1 MKLRTTLSELRYL
14 FLPVVAYGLQII
26 SVRVPAVALS
36 TDLSKIGI
44 ITSYVLLLAF
54 IMANWRHLATLVI
67 GLGLAM
73 NFAAILA
80 NGGFMPVTVEAAIHS
95 GYQERIA
102 GLQIGETV
110 PMTMSVLL
118 ERSATHLWLL
128 SDIFSIRSP
137 LKYMFSIG
145 DVLIVAGGA
154 FLLGQVA
161 LSGLIGRRRCS
172 TALNAKFRALGEEV
186 K

>member
-1 MKLRTTLSELRYL
+1 LRYL
-14 FLPVVAYGLQII
+14 FLPVVAYGLQVI

-36 TDLSKIGI
+36 TELSRIGI
-44 ITSYVLLLAF
+44 VISYLLLLAF
-54 IMANWRHLATLVI
+54 VMANWRHLAILVI

-80 NGGFMPVTVEAAIHS
+80 NGGFMPVTVEAAIRS
-95 GYQERIA
+95 GYEETIA

-110 PMTMSVLL
+110 PMTISVLL
-118 ERSATHLWLL
+118 ERSATHLWFL

-137 LKYMFSIG
+137 LKYMFSVG
-145 DVLIVAGGA
+145 DVLIATSGV
-154 FLLGQVA
+154 FLLGQAA
-161 LSGLIGRRRCS
+161 LSSRIGCRKRS
-172 TALNAKFRALGEEV
+172 TALNAKFRTLSRET